1 MWARYILL
9 SAISLCCSISS
20 AEVPLVKVNCEDV
33 KISTMTIKK
42 NNFSF
47 YAYWNEPTTFP
58 NPPQSKKI
66 GKTSDGSFK
75 PFRFSCPDFSVSFN
89 GNVAEIKSVNFQ
101 SAIDRIGEFD
111 RVIDLYHYSFYRY
124 PNIREGLITVSYSFD
139 LESFNLKSSIYTSKE
154 GDNLDESIFTSDI
167 PKQAIIGYKV
177 DGGSLKP
184 LLYDRKISHYKED
197 FTTAEVVDIYH
208 KLPSDQFN
216 IGANIERIF
225 LDKKNGVI
233 RFYIKSKFPN

>member
-1 MWARYILL
+1 
-9 SAISLCCSISS
+9 
-20 AEVPLVKVNCEDV
+20 
-33 KISTMTIKK
+33 KK

-75 PFRFSCPDFSVSFN
+75 SFRFSCPDFSASFN

-154 GDNLDESIFTSDI
+154 GDNLDESIF
-167 PKQAIIGYKV
+167 
-177 DGGSLKP
+177 
-184 LLYDRKISHYKED
+184 
-197 FTTAEVVDIYH
+197 
-208 KLPSDQFN
+208 
-216 IGANIERIF
+216 
-225 LDKKNGVI
+225 
-233 RFYIKSKFPN
+233 